1 MPLPTVS
8 VRALCWLSVIA
19 VSAPVFAQPVVAPVP
34 VPPKVAEE
42 KSVPAEAVV
51 LSPFEVSTEKDNGFA
66 ASGSLAGGR
75 LASELRDT
83 PVAYSVI
90 TREFI
95 DALGITDLQSAAEWA
110 TSSTLNVDNGQQ
122 NFLTRRSILRSAV

>member
-8 VRALCWLSVIA
+8 VRALYWLSVIA
-19 VSAPVFAQPVVAPVP
+19 VSAPIFAQPVVAPVP

-66 ASGSLAGGR
+66 ASGS
-75 LASELRDT
+75 
-83 PVAYSVI
+83 
-90 TREFI
+90 
-95 DALGITDLQSAAEWA
+95 
-110 TSSTLNVDNGQQ
+110 
-122 NFLTRRSILRSAV
+122 